1 MAFNPEDFLSL
12 ANEIFNGIDYE
23 NARYRTAV
31 SRAYY
36 AAHLISRKIFEEMGK
51 KFEIEDPKDKGIIHK
66 MVIDALIRVN
76 EPTGV
81 VLRNLRKIR
90 DKADYDLDYNFKK
103 KVVITLIGQA
113 KDVINVM
120 INYKMERV
128 EKDLG
133 RKLTS
138 SEYENLVNK
147 TFEEGSQWAKE
158 QSITEGRRWR

>member
-1 MAFNPEDFLSL
+1 MTFNPEDFLSL
-12 ANEIFNGIDYE
+12 ANEIFNGVDYKD
-23 NARYRTAV
+23 ARYRTTV

-36 AAHLISRKIFEEMGK
+36 AAHLISRKIFEEMGR
-51 KFEIEDPKDKGIIHK
+51 KFEIENPKDKGKIHQ
-66 MVIDALIRVN
+66 MVIDELIRVN

-103 KVVITLIGQA
+103 KDVITLIGQA

-133 RKLTS
+133 RKLTNL
-138 SEYENLVNK
+138 EYENLVNK
-147 TFEEGSQWAKE
+147 RFEEASQWVKE
-158 QSITEGRRWR
+158 QSITEGRRRR